1 MERGGTA
8 VTTSYLGIAQEGERS
23 LTGGVVPQRDE
34 ALRLSVS
41 AAFQQGALRS
51 RDECD
56 SSSSSA
62 SQTSGEGWEQID
74 SSETFGSQTI
84 SGGIIG
90 RPAAF
95 TATVLALSSISL
107 TLIRSDLVG
116 PAR

>member
-1 MERGGTA
+1 M
-8 VTTSYLGIAQEGERS
+8 
-23 LTGGVVPQRDE
+23 TGGVVPQRDE

-107 TLIRSDLVG
+107 ALIRSDLVG